1 MHSHVLLNNLEHQ
14 DLRVQHRFAA
24 AFGDNQP
31 AVAVYP
37 SEFLQLQKEYAIL
50 FRQQD
55 GQFYSTVLLG
65 FAAGENLYLNDQLP
79 SGWDA
84 RQLPASIEK
93 GPFLI
98 GFQRQ
103 PGQAEPTPVIHVD
116 PAHPKVSTQRGQ
128 PLFLP
133 EGGHSPYL
141 EHMIDLLQR
150 LHLGH
155 QSQPAFFAAIEP
167 LGLLRPIS
175 IEFSLDNGE
184 KHRLLGNY
192 CIDQQ
197 RLAQLSGAEL
207 ERLNQSGALALLF
220 AQVSSMSNIQTLIER
235 KNALSKGSLATRVA
249 G

>member
-1 MHSHVLLNNLEHQ
+1 MHRHVLLNNLDHQ
-14 DLRVQHRFAA
+14 DLRVLPRFSA
-24 AFGDNQP
+24 AFGDNQ
-31 AVAVYP
+31 AVVPVYP
-37 SEFLQLQKEYAIL
+37 SEFLQLQKEYPIL

-55 GQFYSTVLLG
+55 GVFYATALLG
-65 FAAGENLYLNDQLP
+65 FAPGENLYLNESLA

-84 RQLPASIEK
+84 RVVPASLEK

-103 PGQAEPTPVIHVD
+103 QGDAQPTPVIHID
-116 PAHPKVSTQRGQ
+116 PAHPKVSTEQGQ

-133 EGGHSPYL
+133 QGGHSAYL

-155 QSQPAFFAAIEP
+155 QRQPDFFAAIEP
-167 LGLLRPIS
+167 LGLLRPVS

-184 KHRLLGNY
+184 KYRLLGNY

-197 RLAQLSGAEL
+197 RLAQLTGSEL
-207 ERLNQSGALALLF
+207 AALNQTGLLALLF
-220 AQVSSMSNIQTLIER
+220 AQVSSMSNIQVLIER
-235 KNALSKGSLATRVA
+235 KNRQSSAPQTVRVA